1 MSDNT
6 LKIFAY
12 SNNKFVEVDAIYFSN
27 DSNNFTFTHKDQIF
41 KIDYMVNKKR
51 KREEFDEETK
61 LEQEHKK
68 VLKENIQLNN
78 QLTKVMK
85 ISNDIVQKSKRI
97 IKERDECMK
106 NLHKTKMEL
115 LRARVQLEKCVNK
128 KQ

>member
-1 MSDNT
+1 
-6 LKIFAY
+6 
-12 SNNKFVEVDAIYFSN
+12 
-27 DSNNFTFTHKDQIF
+27 
-41 KIDYMVNKKR
+41 MVNKKR

-78 QLTKVMK
+78 QLTKVIK

>member
-1 MSDNT
+1 MTDNT

-27 DSNNFTFTHKDQIF
+27 DSNNVTFTHKDQIY
-41 KIDYMVNKKR
+41 KIDYKVNKKR

-68 VLKENIQLNN
+68 VLKENIQLND
-78 QLTKVMK
+78 QITKVMK
-85 ISNDIVQKSKRI
+85 ISNDIIQKSKRI
-97 IKERDECMK
+97 INERDECMK

-115 LRARVQLEKCVNK
+115 LRARVQLEKRN
-128 KQ
+128 

>member
-78 QLTKVMK
+78 QLTKVIK

-115 LRARVQLEKCVNK
+115 LRARVQLEKSVNK

>member
-78 QLTKVMK
+78 QLTKVIK

>member
-68 VLKENIQLNN
+68 ILKENIQLNN
-78 QLTKVMK
+78 QLTKVIK

-115 LRARVQLEKCVNK
+115 LRARVQLEKCFNK